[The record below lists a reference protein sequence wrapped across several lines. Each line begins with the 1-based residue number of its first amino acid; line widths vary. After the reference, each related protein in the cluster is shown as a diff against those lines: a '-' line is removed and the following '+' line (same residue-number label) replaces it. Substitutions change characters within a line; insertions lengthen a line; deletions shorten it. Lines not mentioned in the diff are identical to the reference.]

1 MIEANALRALFNL
14 DLTVPRGRPVRSA
27 TCKLRN
33 LNQYKVNRAG
43 DVEWDPGGAQGR
55 GAGSSTAAMAEG
67 HEHVRVTRRQD
78 PPTGDG

>member
-1 MIEANALRALFNL
+1 M
-14 DLTVPRGRPVRSA
+14 RSA
-27 TCKLRN
+27 TRKLRN

-43 DVEWDPGGAQGR
+43 DVPGGAQGR